1 MNFGKGD
8 KIKFLDEK
16 GEGVIVSV
24 SGDVAVV
31 ATADGF
37 EISYPVTKLIH
48 FDSEKTRVD
57 KIARMKKKEE
67 EEKIKAEELK
77 KLQKVKKEK
86 GPKFSKSHAEGKA
99 KLEMEI
105 DLHLEEILDN
115 EKGMNNSEKLQY
127 QLIFFR
133 DKLEEAIGSNIKKIV
148 FIHGIGNG
156 RLKFEIRKEL
166 DSYSNLSYSDASYKR
181 YGFGATEVIIR

>member
-24 SGDVAVV
+24 SGDVAFV

-133 DKLEEAIGSNIKKIV
+133 DKLEEA
-148 FIHGIGNG
+148 
-156 RLKFEIRKEL
+156 
-166 DSYSNLSYSDASYKR
+166 
-181 YGFGATEVIIR
+181 